1 MSSADSMAMML
12 RALRLPA
19 VGREYDNLARQAES
33 KSWGFEQYLKSL
45 LELEMSERTERRI
58 QRLVKRSGLPEGKN
72 LATLDEQLL
81 PVKVRRQIPTL
92 IEGGFVERAEN
103 ILAFGLPGRGK
114 SHLLAAIAR
123 ELVVQR
129 GYAVLFTSTH
139 RLVEQ
144 LLVAKRELSVEP
156 LLRKLDRFEVVVLD
170 DIGYVQQSRDE
181 MEVLFTFLSERYER
195 RSLMIASNLLFSE
208 WDKIFKDPMTTA
220 AAIDRLVH
228 HSVILELDNDS
239 YRERQARKNQS
250 KG

>member
-1 MSSADSMAMML
+1 MAMML

-19 VGREYDNLARQAES
+19 IGREYDNLARQAES
-33 KSWGFEQYLKSL
+33 KNWGFEQYLKNL
-45 LELEMSERTERRI
+45 LELEMSERSQRRI
-58 QRLVKRSGLPEGKN
+58 ERLLKRSGLPEGKS
-72 LATLDEQLL
+72 LATLDQRLL
-81 PVKVRRQIPTL
+81 PTKVRRQIPTL
-92 IEGGFVERAEN
+92 IEGHFVERAEN

-114 SHLLAAIAR
+114 THLLAAIGR

-129 GYAVLFTSTH
+129 GYAVLCTSTH

-144 LLVAKRELSVEP
+144 LLVAKRALSIES
-156 LLRKLDRFEVVVLD
+156 LLRKLDHFEVVLLD
-170 DIGYVQQSRDE
+170 DIGYVQQSREE

-195 RSLMIASNLLFSE
+195 RSLMISSNLLFSE

-239 YRERQARKNQS
+239 YRAKQAREQQREENKPKS
-250 KG
+250 